1 MSKIAIIPARGGSK
15 RIPKKNIRNFLGK
28 PIITYAID
36 VAIGSKIFDEVIVST
51 DSEEIA
57 AIARDSGAKV
67 PFMRSQKNSDDYATT
82 FEVIEEVILKYREKN
97 DYFDYGCCIYPCTPL
112 LKEENIIKSFD
123 KLIENDY
130 DLVFPIVK
138 YSFPIQRALKTT
150 HGLAMMI
157 QPEHITTRSQDLE
170 DSYHDVGQFYSFKV
184 DKLMR
189 KKSLLTDNTS
199 FIEISEL
206 ESQDIDNIEDW
217 NLAEL
222 KYSIIN
228 K

>member
-1 MSKIAIIPARGGSK
+1 M
-15 RIPKKNIRNFLGK
+15 
-28 PIITYAID
+28 
-36 VAIGSKIFDEVIVST
+36 IFV
-51 DSEEIA
+51 
-57 AIARDSGAKV
+57 
-67 PFMRSQKNSDDYATT
+67 
-82 FEVIEEVILKYREKN
+82 L
-97 DYFDYGCCIYPCTPL
+97 
-112 LKEENIIKSFD
+112 IKSFD

-150 HGLAMMI
+150 DGLAMMI
-157 QPEHITTRSQDLE
+157 QPEHVTTRSQDLE

-184 DKLMR
+184 DNLMR

-199 FIEISEL
+199 YIEVSEL

-222 KYSIIN
+222 KYSVIN
-228 K
+228 R